1 MPSECLAVLQP
12 EPEPPNLEFYRVR
25 DRLTRAYS
33 PRTEKDRVLLDQ
45 MARAWIHLQSMYQM
59 KDEVLAQRSLA
70 DLFLN
75 DPAQFKLLNRAIIDA
90 ERMWRYAQQAFLA
103 SSASTAANPNAGQAA
118 GLRAGNQSALPRF
131 HLLAPTETTPKQP
144 APAPST
150 KKTSLPP

>member
-1 MPSECLAVLQP
+1 MPSECLAIQQP

-45 MARAWIHLQSMYQM
+45 MVRAWIHLQSMYQM

-90 ERMWRYAQQAFLA
+90 ERMWRYAQQAYI
-103 SSASTAANPNAGQAA
+103 S
-118 GLRAGNQSALPRF
+118 QSAT
-131 HLLAPTETTPKQP
+131 ADGIQP
-144 APAPST
+144 ASVGQVGRNRTGLHPASQFSIGEIGSST
-150 KKTSLPP
+150 GQGVQKRTPIPP